1 MKNLILMI
9 MVGAMLMFSSE
20 AVANYLIELKSGR
33 SIVTSYYW
41 EENGQ
46 IMFYQLGGVV
56 GYPADQVERVTDT
69 DQAELQE
76 TPGAEYGSETHPEQ
90 QAEDFIDQQGLII
103 TDTDAEEAEQLQNEL
118 KKLHQERV
126 IMVERYYSAM
136 RDDLHSTMNESRERI
151 QELHEKQ
158 ENLREQVQD
167 IYGDL
172 PQWWFDITGG
182 S

>member
-1 MKNLILMI
+1 
-9 MVGAMLMFSSE
+9 MFSSE

-56 GYPADQVERVTDT
+56 GYPADQVERITPADRP
-69 DQAELQE
+69 ESWQE
-76 TPGAEYGSETHPEQ
+76 SEYDLETHPEQ
-90 QAEDFIDQQGLII
+90 QVEEVYDLEEQEIPDL
-103 TDTDAEEAEQLQNEL
+103 DAEETQQLQNEL
-118 KKLHQERV
+118 KTLYQERI

-136 RDDLHSTMNESRERI
+136 RDDLHSIMTESRERI
-151 QELHEKQ
+151 HELHEKQ

-172 PQWWFDITGG
+172 PQWWFDIAEG